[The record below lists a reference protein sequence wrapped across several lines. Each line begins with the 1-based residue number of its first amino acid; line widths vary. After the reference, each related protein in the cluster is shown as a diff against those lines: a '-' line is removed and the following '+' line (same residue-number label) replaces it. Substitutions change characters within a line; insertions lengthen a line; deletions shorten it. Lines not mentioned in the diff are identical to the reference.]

1 MRGHHGGLHVVERK
15 AREQGMKLV
24 DTATQLVE
32 LIEQAQAIADDARL
46 NIVAAHLDSA
56 LISAQRA
63 LITRD

>member
-1 MRGHHGGLHVVERK
+1 
-15 AREQGMKLV
+15 MKLV